1 MQRGSNS
8 IGVRRYNERL
18 VLSTIRRLDGASK
31 ADISKLT
38 GLSPQAAVRIVESL
52 EESGQLVRAGR
63 RTGGMGQPSIIYKIN
78 SGKGCTVGVEIG
90 RDRLTCVLLDFDGAV
105 LAQWARPVAFPQPG
119 EVIGDI
125 GQFTSSQL
133 AALPADQRDGFLGA
147 GIAMPWFIGEWREE
161 LGISGD
167 QARRWVIDNV
177 EDRFRSELE
186 GPIFFENDGN
196 AGALAELLC
205 GAGLNLQNFLYVH
218 IGKFVGGGLIVGA
231 QLHEGRNGNAA
242 ALASMPVPGPQGNDV
257 LLHRASL
264 YAIEGKLERG
274 LDDPDVKKWV
284 DDCAEALS
292 FVIIGANSL
301 LDLEAVIIGSV
312 LEDQVVDAL
321 MERIASKIQAD
332 APRDFF
338 QPQLLRGT
346 NGVIAPAR
354 GAGLLP
360 LFSTYSP
367 NLDSLLKSQVV
378 TEPDAEPSAHSA
390 GESFEMEH

>member
-52 EESGQLVRAGR
+52 EESGRLMRAGR
-63 RTGGMGQPSIIYKIN
+63 RTGGMGQPSIIYKVN
-78 SGKGCTVGVEIG
+78 PASGCTVGVEIG

-105 LAQWARPVAFPQPG
+105 LARWGRPVDFPHPD

-125 GQFTSSQL
+125 GRFTTSELEKLS
-133 AALPADQRDGFLGA
+133 PEQRDGFLGV

-161 LGISGD
+161 LGITGE
-167 QARRWVIDNV
+167 QAGKWEMAHA
-177 EDRFRSELE
+177 EDRFRSELH
-186 GPIFFENDGN
+186 GPVFFENDGN

-205 GAGLNLQNFLYVH
+205 GAGLQLQNFLYVH
-218 IGKFVGGGLIVGA
+218 LGKFVGGGLILGA
-231 QLHEGRNGNAA
+231 QLHQGRNGNAA
-242 ALASMPVPGPQGNDV
+242 ALASMPVPGGNGSDV

-264 YAIEGKLERG
+264 YSIESKLDRG
-274 LDDPDVKKWV
+274 LDDPECRAWIE
-284 DDCAEALS
+284 DCAEALS

-312 LEDQVVDAL
+312 LDDGMVDTL
-321 MERIASKIQAD
+321 MDRVAARMLTD

-338 QPQLLRGT
+338 QPELLRGS
-346 NGVIAPAR
+346 NGEIAPAR

-367 NLDSLLKSQVV
+367 NLDALLKTQELTS
-378 TEPDAEPSAHSA
+378 ENGEISANSA
-390 GESFEMEH
+390 LEISGS